1 MDLNKK
7 TQTEQLMISTMDML
21 ADPETNKGD
30 IATFLKSSIDSSE
43 TLKDI
48 MGEISDDVVA
58 EIVKNDQ
65 SDMPS
70 EDELDK
76 SNTVGM
82 TAVGGGL
89 YKVLDMPKMTKQLK
103 ESFVQQPGREEAR
116 YLMDLYYQEQSKRIV
131 LENQIR
137 ALDQGK
143 DSDQPEIDSVT
154 KEKKPKKQTQNRGFL
169 EYYCFNTKM
178 REDYIKQGLEMFSD
192 SAYLGKWAKAN
203 KGIGPVIATC
213 LLANLEL
220 RDNATGNDTDMHPSS
235 WWDYCGL
242 NNNRR
247 PWIGRAQATEIVNDL
262 VKENNGIID
271 DALVKKLCGISQ
283 WKYSHYET
291 KAKVNGA
298 WKKDKLIA
306 ATCIIPYNKNMK
318 LVMYKI
324 GHSFLMCKNKP
335 DSLYGR
341 LLKDR
346 LDYETKKN
354 EAGDYK
360 DQAEKALATKNYGK
374 DTVAYKYYI
383 QGKLPPAHISQ
394 RCQRY
399 VTKLFI
405 SHLFEAAYYNK
416 YGKQAP
422 APYALLFCGHTDYI
436 PPEVPY
442 DSIPRDEEYVKL
454 HPTQPL
460 KKIITPIHFVDK
472 GEE

>member
-21 ADPETNKGD
+21 ADPEKNKGD
-30 IATFLKSSIDSSE
+30 IAVFLKSAIDSSE

-58 EIVKNDQ
+58 EIIRNDEKMDIEDS
-65 SDMPS
+65 SD
-70 EDELDK
+70 

-82 TAVGGGL
+82 TDVGGGL
-89 YKVLDMPKMTKQLK
+89 YKVLDVPKMTKQLK
-103 ESFVQQPGREEAR
+103 ESFVQQPSREEAR
-116 YLMDLYYQEQSKRIV
+116 YLMDLYYQYQAKRIV
-131 LENQIR
+131 LENQLR
-137 ALDQGK
+137 ALNQGK
-143 DSDQPEIDSVT
+143 DLDQPEIDSDKV
-154 KEKKPKKQTQNRGFL
+154 KRSSKGKTQNRSFL
-169 EYYCFNTKM
+169 EYHCVVM
-178 REDYIKQGLEMFSD
+178 RMFEDYIKQGLEMFSD

-220 RDNATGNDTDMHPSS
+220 RDNATGDDTDMHPSS

-262 VKENNGIID
+262 IEENNGIID
-271 DALVKKLCGISQ
+271 DALVKKLCAKTQ
-283 WKYSHYET
+283 WKYSHYEA
-291 KAKVNGA
+291 KAKAENGA

-306 ATCIIPYNKNMK
+306 ASCIIPYNKNMK

-324 GHSFLMCKNKP
+324 GHSFLMCKNKT

-354 EAGDYK
+354 EAGDYA
-360 DQAEKALATKNYGK
+360 DQAATALATKNYGK
-374 DTVAYKYYI
+374 DTVAYKYYS

-460 KKIITPIHFVDK
+460 KKIITPIHFVDTEDK
-472 GEE
+472 E